1 MKEYKLLNRVLPGK
15 ENKQKREIL
24 RHAADCFREYG
35 IAATSIEMIKEKSKF
50 SVGSIYHHFKNKEA
64 IIAQLVLA
72 AVEDLY
78 NYRQLYLL
86 DAKNF
91 EECIY
96 ALVLSYLDWVEDH
109 PHFAYLMLSEKLEVH
124 AGEYCEIL
132 EEKRAFSRQRIV
144 DWLLLPENK
153 TGLNDDV
160 PYDLYSSFI
169 NGIPEHY
176 CKYWFLERVK
186 GNPKMYKKQIALAV
200 WGVFKSFRME

>member
-24 RHAADCFREYG
+24 RHAADCFHEYG

-50 SVGSIYHHFKNKEA
+50 SVGSIYHHFKNKES

-72 AVEDLY
+72 SVEDLY

-153 TGLNDDV
+153 AGLNDEV
-160 PYDLYSSFI
+160 PHD
-169 NGIPEHY
+169 
-176 CKYWFLERVK
+176 
-186 GNPKMYKKQIALAV
+186 
-200 WGVFKSFRME
+200 